1 MGDNKVC
8 KLRLTIVHLKRS
20 KKKVPFDHGPILE
33 YEVEI
38 SVFFFFLFQRKM
50 ASIELYNKM

>member
-38 SVFFFFLFQRKM
+38 SVFFFFFVSKKNGFYRALQ
-50 ASIELYNKM
+50 